1 MSRTILH
8 WQIASPFGVQGWI
21 AGARR
26 LRDYWAG
33 SFLTSW
39 LSACAMRAL
48 VDQKVGKVLFPVLDS
63 DPLWRRMTKRDE
75 ELTRDERTWFVGTL
89 PNRFKAR
96 IDQPELF
103 CPGDDPCTRAAYEAW
118 RRLAKA
124 VWEYFIEPVAGKGKG
139 TREIWERQI
148 AHFWETNWVLGDDP
162 GDGSDGA
169 WLDRRKN
176 WRTHVATQCEPGDHC
191 RIFGDLQELSGWVRA
206 RGEGKQQGE
215 FWEKLR
221 EQVGKVVGSGKHEGV
236 FELLELRPTERL
248 SAPALVKRLFPC
260 LPAETLK
267 EVFGWIA
274 QGRQRRQGSARPAAI
289 RFWPSTAYVAA
300 VPWMRSAWKEVP
312 KHCENFAREI
322 KKHTHVEAV
331 AEHHS
336 FVPSLEQADAFG
348 AIDGQLLFEDA
359 LETEIRNACREGRK
373 QRADGLGEIR
383 QALRDLLGAYRRKVE
398 PQRQGRQ
405 VKSFT
410 PSPFYALLLMDGD
423 SIGSL
428 LGKAIQAGAEADV
441 SAALARFG
449 RDVPDMVAHYDGT
462 LIYAGGD
469 DVQAFLPLTEAIPCA
484 VRLHDRYVEAMAPV
498 REKLRKAPRETGQ
511 KRQCADELS
520 EEELRDTTTIS
531 AALIFAHFHV
541 PLAVVIREAH
551 QLLDDVAK
559 DGNGRDSVAITV
571 RKPSGTAARF
581 VTRFGNHVSELQ
593 KLAHKY
599 ATDPERS
606 TSFLYDLK
614 DRYGHVLE
622 MFAEKDDDLRRLLLA
637 EWCLGRRPPT
647 DRDREAVDDLL
658 KICRRVPG
666 PKKEK
671 GKEKETESKK
681 KRFDISA
688 ALIARFL
695 ADQGVG
701 TLELRR
707 DPCQTPATT

>member
-75 ELTRDERTWFVGTL
+75 ELTQDERTWFVGTL
-89 PNRFKAR
+89 PNRFKAEVNHR
-96 IDQPELF
+96 EAF
-103 CPGDDPCTRAAYEAW
+103 RPGDDPCTRAAYEAW
-118 RRLAKA
+118 RQLAEA
-124 VWEYFIEPVAGKGKG
+124 VWEHFVEPTVEKGNG
-139 TREIWERQI
+139 TRQIWERQV

-206 RGEGKQQGE
+206 RSHHEAERQRE
-215 FWEKLR
+215 FWEGLR
-221 EQVGKVVGSGKHEGV
+221 RQVRKVVEGIDHADREGV

-267 EVFGWIA
+267 DVLGWIP
-274 QGRQRRQGSARPAAI
+274 QGQQQRSKGPARPAAI

-300 VPWMRSAWKEVP
+300 VPWMRSAWEEVP
-312 KHCENFAREI
+312 DRCGTFATTARERS
-322 KKHTHVEAV
+322 HVQAV
-331 AEHHS
+331 AEHDS
-336 FVPSLEQADAFG
+336 FVRSLGQAGAFG
-348 AIDGQLLFEDA
+348 VIDGQLLFEDA
-359 LETEIRNACREGRK
+359 LETEIRSAQSDDRK
-373 QRADGLGEIR
+373 ADLGKIR
-383 QALRDLLGAYRRKVE
+383 DALRDLLGAYRRKVE

-405 VKSFT
+405 IKSFT

-428 LGKAIQAGAEADV
+428 LGEAIQAGAEADV
-441 SAALARFG
+441 SEALARFG
-449 RDVPDMVAHYDGT
+449 REVPDIVKYHDGT

-484 VRLHDRYVEAMAPV
+484 VRLHDRYVEAMSEV
-498 REKLRKAPRETGQ
+498 R
-511 KRQCADELS
+511 KRISKTDP
-520 EEELRDTTTIS
+520 TIS
-531 AALIFAHFHV
+531 AALVFGHFHV

-559 DGNGRDSVAITV
+559 DGNGRDSIAIAV

-593 KLAHKY
+593 ELARKY
-599 ATDPERS
+599 AKDPERS

-637 EWCLGRRPPT
+637 EWCLGRREPRWE
-647 DRDREAVDDLL
+647 DLEAVDDLL
-658 KICRRVPG
+658 KFCRRVPG
-666 PKKEK
+666 PGDRRKK
-671 GKEKETESKK
+671 TA
-681 KRFDISA
+681 RFDISA

-707 DPCQTPATT
+707 DPCETPATT

>member
-21 AGARR
+21 GGARR

-48 VDQKVGKVLFPVLDS
+48 EDKGIGEVLFPTLKK
-63 DPLWRRMTKRDE
+63 DPLWQAMGDP
-75 ELTRDERTWFVGTL
+75 DSTWFVGTL

-96 IDQPELF
+96 IDQPEFF
-103 CPGDDPCTRAAYEAW
+103 CPGDDPCTQAAYGAW
-118 RRLAKA
+118 RQLAAA

-206 RGEGKQQGE
+206 RGESKQQDA

-221 EQVGKVVGSGKHEGV
+221 EQVGKIVGSEKHAGV

-267 EVFGWIA
+267 DVFGWIP
-274 QGRQRRQGSARPAAI
+274 QGQQQRSKGPARPAAI

-300 VPWMRSAWKEVP
+300 VPWMRSAWEEVRDRCC
-312 KHCENFAREI
+312 KFATTARERS
-322 KKHTHVEAV
+322 HVQAV

-348 AIDGQLLFEDA
+348 VIDGQLLFEDA
-359 LETEIRNACREGRK
+359 LETEIRNAQSDDRK
-373 QRADGLGEIR
+373 ANLKEIR
-383 QALRDLLGAYRRKVE
+383 KALQDLLGAYRRKVE

-428 LGKAIQAGAEADV
+428 LGKAIKAGAEADV
-441 SAALARFG
+441 SEALARFG
-449 RDVPDMVAHYDGT
+449 REVPGIVRHHDGT

-498 REKLRKAPRETGQ
+498 REKLQEAARKIGENGRRACAP
-511 KRQCADELS
+511 ELS
-520 EEELRDTTTIS
+520 DEKLRDTTTIS

-559 DGNGRDSVAITV
+559 DGNGRDSIAIAV

-581 VTRFGNHVSELQ
+581 VTRFDDHVAKLQ

-681 KRFDISA
+681 ERFDISA